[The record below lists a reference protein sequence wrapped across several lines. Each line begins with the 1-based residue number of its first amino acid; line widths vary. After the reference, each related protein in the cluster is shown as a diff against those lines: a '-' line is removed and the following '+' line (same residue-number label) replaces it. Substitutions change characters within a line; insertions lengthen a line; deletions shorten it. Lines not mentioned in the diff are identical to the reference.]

1 MKNKDTFIISKN
13 KKVITSKE
21 TENKQI
27 KNLIMYEGLEKIGNG
42 TFKGQKLEKL
52 KTPNSLQVIGA
63 YAFHENALLSNL
75 ELNEGLFWI
84 GASAFEGCNLSSIT
98 IPKSVN
104 IIGNYAFSNNPL
116 EEVTIDHYST
126 ISLLYDYE
134 LYNLFGSKVKIK
146 RKELVKK

>member
-13 KKVITSKE
+13 KKVITSSE
-21 TENKQI
+21 TEKLQI
-27 KNLIMYEGLEKIGNG
+27 KNLVMYEGLEKIGNS

-52 KTPNSLQVIGA
+52 KTPSSLKVIGA
-63 YAFHENALLSNL
+63 YAFHENNLLSNI

-84 GASAFEGCNLSSIT
+84 GASAFESCNLSNIT

-104 IIGNYAFSNNPL
+104 IIGLNAFANNPL
-116 EEVTIDHYST
+116 EEVTIDHYSS

-134 LYNLFGSKVKIK
+134 LYDYFGSKVKIK
-146 RKELVKK
+146 RKELVRK